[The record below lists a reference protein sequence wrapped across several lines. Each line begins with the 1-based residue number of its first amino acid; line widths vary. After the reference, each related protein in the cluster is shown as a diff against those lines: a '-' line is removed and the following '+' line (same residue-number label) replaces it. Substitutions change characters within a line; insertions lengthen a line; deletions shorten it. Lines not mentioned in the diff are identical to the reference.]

1 MVFDEIF
8 KEIIY
13 PNLKE
18 YLVENSIYSPCV
30 TKVYTEQSKVFPLVT
45 VNLSRVINNYGNL
58 SYSEEYYPFRIDVN
72 VYANDKSIDNTKISK
87 ITIADEITDLVE
99 SYFKENFKV
108 TINRQ
113 DDLDN
118 IDGSIRRNFIRISG
132 ILDTKFGEDNY
143 KIYPQ

>member
-1 MVFDEIF
+1 MVFDKIF

-13 PNLKE
+13 PELKQ
-18 YLVENSIYSPCV
+18 YLVDNSEYSPCV
-30 TKVYTEQSKVFPLVT
+30 TRVYTEQSKVFPLVT

-58 SYSEEYYPFRIDVN
+58 SYSEENYPFRIDVN
-72 VYANDKSIDNTKISK
+72 VYANDKSVNNKKISK
-87 ITIADEITDLVE
+87 ITIADEISDLVE
-99 SYFKENFKV
+99 TYFKNNYKI

-118 IDGSIRRNFIRISG
+118 IDGSIRRNFIRING

-143 KIYPQ
+143 MIYPR